1 MVSIEKDGRDK
12 GYLLARMEAII
23 TISHHK
29 KEIKGERAR
38 HTHTRPV
45 GAGRKSAGIGKSG
58 R

>member
-38 HTHTRPV
+38 HTRPDQW
-45 GAGRKSAGIGKSG
+45 GLEENRPE
-58 R
+58 